1 MTDAPYPIG
10 TPGRPWG
17 TEEVAAWR
25 SRQTVQ
31 RSYRTDVLSVID
43 TLRSRFDRIDLQRPP
58 CGLSAPRIQ
67 AREPL
72 SQELQDFA
80 TAIRTGSTPV
90 SNSRL
95 GLEIVLGL
103 EALEQSLANRGE
115 PVAVRPVD
123 EVLAAGRRTL
133 VAEPSDA

>member
-1 MTDAPYPIG
+1 MQFT
-10 TPGRPWG
+10 
-17 TEEVAAWR
+17 
-25 SRQTVQ
+25 RQTVGIAGALKKIGGLVDG
-31 RSYRTDVLSVID
+31 SKITASDAEEASHMFFGDGVGYGALFATH
-43 TLRSRFDRIDLQRPP
+43 PP
-58 CGLSAPRIQ
+58 LVKRIQ
-67 AREPL
+67 ALEPL

-80 TAIRTGSTPV
+80 SAIREGTTPV

-123 EVLAAGRRTL
+123 EVLAAGRQTL
-133 VAEPSDA
+133 AAGPSGV